1 LTAPRLLIVTADDF
15 GLTEGVC
22 RAIVEA
28 HRDGIVSATSVLGV
42 GRALEYGAALLRD
55 APTLAVGA
63 HLAMVGEDP
72 PVLSAKEIP
81 SLVGRRGA
89 FPLSYRT
96 VVRRGLAGR
105 IDPDD
110 VRREFGAQLERLRS
124 VGLQVGH
131 LDTHQHVHLWPAV
144 GAVVTQLAQDQGIP
158 AVRRPRSASNGL
170 AGLGVR
176 ALGRRLD
183 RQLDQR
189 AVARTDAFAGLDEAG
204 RLRRPQLS
212 AALLRARDSG
222 AVSVEVNCH
231 PGESDDPDLDR
242 FSWGYAWDS
251 ELAMLC
257 DPMTTAMVGRLG
269 FRLGTLADLPDGR
282 ADRT

>member
-1 LTAPRLLIVTADDF
+1 MSRLLIVTADDF

-22 RAIVEA
+22 RAIVDA

-42 GRALEYGAALLRD
+42 GRALEYGASLLRD

-72 PVLSAKEIP
+72 PVLTAKEIP
-81 SLVGRRGA
+81 TLVGRRGA
-89 FPLSYRT
+89 FPLTYRA

-124 VGLQVGH
+124 VGLRIGH

-144 GAVVTQLAQDQGIP
+144 ATVMGELAQHTGVVV
-158 AVRRPRSASNGL
+158 VRRPRSASNGV
-170 AGLGVR
+170 AGIGVR
-176 ALGRRLD
+176 VLGHRLD
-183 RQLDQR
+183 HQLDQR
-189 AVARTDAFAGLDEAG
+189 GIASTEAFAGLDEAG

-212 AALLRARDSG
+212 AALLRARDAG
-222 AVSVEVNCH
+222 AVSIEVNCH
-231 PGESDDPDLDR
+231 PGEPDDPELDR
-242 FSWGYAWDS
+242 FSWGYSWDS
-251 ELAMLC
+251 ELAMLR
-257 DPMTTAMVGRLG
+257 DPMTAAMVARLG
-269 FRLGTLADLPDGR
+269 FRLGIPADLPERR
-282 ADRT
+282 AVHT